1 MSDPSPAPTETPD
14 SAISAEIGRAVGS
27 IWERRAGNRPKLI
40 NTEVGGDVVRCVIE
54 EGAAEDGVDAN
65 GAVGDTNAY
74 RTEATAAVARITK
87 RSVSAFIAKRDAKSG
102 TATQTFI
109 LDRLRVRH

>member
-1 MSDPSPAPTETPD
+1 M
-14 SAISAEIGRAVGS
+14 GS

-54 EGAAEDGVDAN
+54 EGAAEDGVDTN
-65 GAVGDTNAY
+65 GAVGDTNAD